1 MSGAT
6 GSDWRRTRAPGW
18 ARTVVEV
25 LRTTYPYAAQHVSRG
40 PDDVDV
46 TPTRLHPAF
55 HGSFDWHSSVH
66 MQWSGVRLL
75 GLAGEHLEDD
85 VRRALV
91 EELDGR
97 LTPDH
102 VGAEAAYLRDHPHY
116 ERPYGWAWAMML
128 AAATVSSPLPQ
139 ARSWAAAT
147 KPLADTVAD
156 LVLGWLPRLAYPVR
170 SGEHA
175 NTAFGLALVHEA
187 AVALGRDDVVAAV
200 GEAARAWFSTDRDYP
215 TRWEPG
221 GSDFLSPALSEAD
234 LMRRV
239 LAPDELRAW
248 LAGFLPGL
256 AAADDP
262 LLAATRVLD
271 PTDGKAVH
279 LHGLSLSRAWQL
291 RGLSPSLPGVDAA
304 DADARRAR
312 VEATTRARV
321 EQVEREITA
330 GDFMSTHWLVSFA
343 LLAETAA
350 ERPPSRA
357 EPE

>member
-1 MSGAT
+1 M
-6 GSDWRRTRAPGW
+6 SDWRRDRAPGW

-25 LRTTYPYAAQHVSRG
+25 LRTTYPYAAQHVARG

-46 TPTRLHPAF
+46 TPTRLHPSF

-75 GLAGEHLEDD
+75 DLAGEHLEDA
-85 VRRALV
+85 VRRELV
-91 EELDGR
+91 AELDAR
-97 LTPDH
+97 LTPAH
-102 VGAEAAYLRDHPHY
+102 VTVEADYLRAHPHF

-128 AAATVSSPLPQ
+128 AAATTSSAVPQ
-139 ARSWAAAT
+139 AASWAEAT
-147 KPLADTVAD
+147 RPLADAVAD
-156 LVLGWLPRLAYPVR
+156 LVLDWLPRLAYPVR

-187 AVALGRDDVVAAV
+187 AGVLGRDDVVAAV
-200 GEAARAWFSTDRDYP
+200 GERAADWYGADRDYP
-215 TRWEPG
+215 VAWEPG

-234 LMRRV
+234 LLRRV
-239 LAPDELRAW
+239 LTPADLRPW

-256 AAADDP
+256 GSADDP
-262 LLAATRVLD
+262 LLAPTRVLD

-291 RGLSPSLPGVDAA
+291 RGLAPSLPGVDAA

-312 VEATTRARV
+312 VEGTTRARV
-321 EQVEREITA
+321 EQVEQEITG

-343 LLAETAA
+343 LLAETAG
-350 ERPPSRA
+350 EQGH
-357 EPE
+357 